1 MWWVI
6 VAIVVLL
13 FVFAPGLLT
22 WIAMGSTFVL
32 GEIFDSEFLLILMV
46 IGGVIL
52 FAVFIEMAKATKY
65 GPEKKK
71 RMEEKKKLM
80 EEKRARGRVRWE
92 ARLKERELEKLQKES
107 QRSGGELDK

>member
-22 WIAMGSTFVL
+22 WIAMGSAFVL
-32 GEIFDSEFLLILMV
+32 EEIFDSEFLLILMV

-71 RMEEKKKLM
+71 RMEEK
-80 EEKRARGRVRWE
+80 RARGRARWE